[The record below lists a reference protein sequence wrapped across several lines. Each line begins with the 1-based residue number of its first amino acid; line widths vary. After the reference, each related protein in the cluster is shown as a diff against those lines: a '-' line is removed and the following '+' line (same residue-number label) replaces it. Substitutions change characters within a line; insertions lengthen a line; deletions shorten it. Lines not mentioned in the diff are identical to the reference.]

1 MSMEKLNSV
10 VREQGKPFGIR
21 LMLSRLITAL
31 AQRMRILEESN
42 QSLSAALQS
51 FIDEVSQL
59 RSSMSPPVRTSVNN
73 EILSTNALQTDGSPL
88 QRQPSF
94 NWDVKPQKSPTKGDN
109 PESPFSS
116 PQRPEHDIPGHNRT
130 AGPSTLN
137 TSADKSRA
145 NNSETPAKPA
155 KQESTD
161 NLKSFKVSLEDPTWK
176 VLPAA
181 LKKYRIHNDTWQN
194 YAMFICYGP
203 SGMPFTALSVMR
215 LKFKLQ
221 VTG

>member
-1 MSMEKLNSV
+1 MHT
-10 VREQGKPFGIR
+10 GTR
-21 LMLSRLITAL
+21 LLISGVQTTSAERLRT
-31 AQRMRILEESN
+31 LEESN
-42 QSLSAALQS
+42 KNLSTALQS

-59 RSSMSPPVRTSVNN
+59 RSSMLQPVGTLSPNN
-73 EILSTNALQTDGSPL
+73 DPFLKNAFQSDERSL

-94 NWDVKPQKSPTKGDN
+94 KWDVKPQKSPTKADN

-116 PQRPEHDIPGHNRT
+116 PQRPEHDISGQNRA
-130 AGPSTLN
+130 AGS
-137 TSADKSRA
+137 SAQSPLIDKSRV
-145 NNSETPAKPA
+145 NNPETPSKPA
-155 KQESTD
+155 KQESAD

-203 SGMPFTALSVMR
+203 SGMPFPNITSM
-215 LKFKLQ
+215 
-221 VTG
+221 T